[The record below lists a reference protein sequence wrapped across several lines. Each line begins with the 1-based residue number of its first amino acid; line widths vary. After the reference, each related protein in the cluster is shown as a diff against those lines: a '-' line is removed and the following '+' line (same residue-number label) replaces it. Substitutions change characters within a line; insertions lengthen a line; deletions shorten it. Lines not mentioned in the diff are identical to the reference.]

1 MFAPI
6 VTAWT
11 WFTQNKWAQY
21 LALALAIF
29 LGIKAWE
36 KSIEKGVRRQERD
49 AAKLREEEERAR
61 IVETVT
67 QIGQETEDAKDRALA
82 APDAVTDVSSADE
95 LRERY
100 PENAAVILRTRPA
113 GSVKGPR

>member
-21 LALALAIF
+21 LALGIAMF
-29 LGIKAWE
+29 LGIKAWQA
-36 KSIEKGVRRQERD
+36 SIEKGVRRQERD
-49 AAKLREEEERAR
+49 AEKLREQEERAR

-67 QIGQETEDAKDRALA
+67 QVGQETQDAKDRAIA
-82 APDAVTDVSSADE
+82 AADAVTDVHSADE

-100 PENAAVILRTRPA
+100 PENAAIILRSSPA
-113 GSVKGPR
+113 GGGKGPR